1 MPFHSGHLLFYMAEI
16 VLGSSGFGKFE
27 SNYELLR
34 GEIFVER
41 ILGTNLQI
49 LFFSNYCLFLYLKLS
64 ILSY

>member
-1 MPFHSGHLLFYMAEI
+1 MAEI

-27 SNYELLR
+27 YNYEFLR
-34 GEIFVER
+34 GEIFVEQ

-49 LFFSNYCLFLYLKLS
+49 FFFSNYFLFLYLKLS

>member
-1 MPFHSGHLLFYMAEI
+1 MAEI